1 MKFFKIIVFVSLFCM
16 TSIRTEAQ
24 EKKITLEGVI
34 QDNTEMTIPY
44 VAVSI
49 PSKNI
54 GTTSSE
60 EGRFYLMLQESNL
73 QDVLEISSMGFKT
86 FTIKVEDYLHQEDK
100 TIVLEDDV
108 NELET
113 VVIKSMK
120 EYIPE
125 VLKKVKETFLNDTHQ
140 LNLVYRR
147 SDVQQGVSKFF
158 IEHHMS
164 MIVKGPRSSI
174 RSMEVNEARKS
185 ADYRISKRKQWN
197 HAAVYMMDLNPM
209 KDHYTPMKKMKWNK
223 IGAST
228 YDGEDVVILE
238 GTKENVDG
246 VDGTVTTTIYV
257 GYDTNNVYRIE
268 SSVGE
273 CVYQYAKNADGK
285 MYLSYHKR
293 EYTGHEK
300 ISKLHQ
306 QGLGLKS
313 PQISV
318 SYRHEVFVLSIITD
332 KKKFT
337 AKGYEEWDKDMVDI
351 KLPYNPTFW
360 DNLSLPPDTDFYK
373 KIKTELESNFGVP
386 LETQYKYSN

>member
-1 MKFFKIIVFVSLFCM
+1 MHFFTKLFLVTLLIV
-16 TSIRTEAQ
+16 TSSNIKAQ
-24 EKKITLEGVI
+24 QKGIVIEGVLK
-34 QDNTEMTIPY
+34 DNYEMTIPY
-44 VAVSI
+44 VAVAI
-49 PSKNI
+49 PKMNI
-54 GTTSSE
+54 GTTSTE
-60 EGRFYLMLQESNL
+60 EGTFYLLLQDRNL
-73 QDVLEISSMGFKT
+73 QDTLVVSSMGFKT
-86 FTIKVEDYLHQEDK
+86 YRIKIEDYLHQKDK

-120 EYIPE
+120 EYVPE
-125 VLKKVKETFLNDTHQ
+125 LLKVLKETFLSDTHQ

-158 IEHHMS
+158 VEHHMS
-164 MIVKGPRSSI
+164 MIMKGPRSNIKSF
-174 RSMEVNEARKS
+174 EVNQVRKS

-223 IGAST
+223 IGTST

-246 VDGTVTTTIYV
+246 LDGTVTTTIYV

-268 SSVGE
+268 SSVGK

-293 EYTGHEK
+293 EYQGHEK

-306 QGLGLKS
+306 EGLGLKT
-313 PQISV
+313 PQIST
-318 SYRHEVFVLSIITD
+318 SYKHEAFVLSVITD

-337 AKGYEEWDKDMVDI
+337 AKGYEEWDKDMADI

-360 DNLSLPPDTDFYK
+360 DNLSLPPETAFYK
-373 KIKTELESNFGVP
+373 KIKEELESNCGVP
-386 LETQYKYSN
+386 LETQFKYSN